1 MKDGTRRAGGQDGC
15 RPEEP
20 RFVRPEWHF
29 MAESPKVALMS
40 VDTEMLPNHFHVQA
54 IRQPIGCE
62 TNA

>member
-1 MKDGTRRAGGQDGC
+1 
-15 RPEEP
+15 
-20 RFVRPEWHF
+20 